1 MENKNF
7 IIVTIVKSNNS
18 ENNVWAVAVTGE
30 EQPQGYCKSAYKAMR
45 FAFLLKKRTGLNID
59 DQSLKS
65 LSKQIAEV
73 KAMKAEAEAKAGK
86 EKILALASEQVRA
99 AEVAQEFLDKPSGKA
114 ERVESHSVDAV
125 LAQQPEQQAEAEQ
138 PKPTKQ
144 RKPRTKKAEAQ
155 VLALQ

>member
-7 IIVTIVKSNNS
+7 IVVTIVKSNNS

-86 EKILALASEQVRA
+86 EKI
-99 AEVAQEFLDKPSGKA
+99 AEVTQEF
-114 ERVESHSVDAV
+114 VESHSVDAV

-138 PKPTKQ
+138 PKPKKL
-144 RKPRTKKAEAQ
+144 RKPRTKKVQAPVAQ
-155 VLALQ
+155 TADMIAFV

>member
-7 IIVTIVKSNNS
+7 IVVTIVKSNNS

-86 EKILALASEQVRA
+86 EKI
-99 AEVAQEFLDKPSGKA
+99 AEVTQEF
-114 ERVESHSVDAV
+114 VESHSVDAV
-125 LAQQPEQQAEAEQ
+125 LAQQPEQEEK
-138 PKPTKQ
+138 PKKQ
-144 RKPRTKKAEAQ
+144 RKPRTKKVAQPASATAELIAF
-155 VLALQ
+155 V

>member
-86 EKILALASEQVRA
+86 EKI
-99 AEVAQEFLDKPSGKA
+99 AEVAQEF
-114 ERVESHSVDAV
+114 VESHSVDAV
-125 LAQQPEQQAEAEQ
+125 LAQQPEEEEQ
-138 PKPTKQ
+138 PKPKQ
-144 RKPRTKKAEAQ
+144 RKPRAKKNQEVANVIAFQ
-155 VLALQ
+155 

>member
-99 AEVAQEFLDKPSGKA
+99 AEVAQEF
-114 ERVESHSVDAV
+114 VESHSVDAV

-144 RKPRTKKAEAQ
+144 RKPRTKKVQAPVAQ
-155 VLALQ
+155 TADMIAFV

>member
-86 EKILALASEQVRA
+86 EKI

>member
-86 EKILALASEQVRA
+86 EKI
-99 AEVAQEFLDKPSGKA
+99 AEVAQEF
-114 ERVESHSVDAV
+114 VESHSVDAV

-144 RKPRTKKAEAQ
+144 RKQRTKKVQAPVAQ
-155 VLALQ
+155 TADMIAFV

>member
-7 IIVTIVKSNNS
+7 IVVTIVKSNNS

-86 EKILALASEQVRA
+86 EKF
-99 AEVAQEFLDKPSGKA
+99 AEVTQEF
-114 ERVESHSVDAV
+114 VESHSVDAV

-138 PKPTKQ
+138 PKPKKQ
-144 RKPRTKKAEAQ
+144 RKPRAKKNEQ
-155 VLALQ
+155 VADVIAFL